1 MTTNHKLLLAGLC
14 LIILLGGNWL
24 YIQNVKA
31 GAYADAIIKA
41 KQEENDRL
49 KDENKT
55 IQADADKRIADIE
68 AQKKA
73 VTTSP
78 QAIRIIRDSVP
89 LSHGPVAQAPTPQE
103 VEARKAAGDKVPDAP
118 SAVFDPKS
126 TVELSQFVLTCKQN
140 DVKLTSCEEQR
151 KNDAQQIA
159 NLNDSLKASEKARH
173 PGFWRSTWKFIKIA
187 GPAVIT
193 GFALGK
199 ALK

>member
-1 MTTNHKLLLAGLC
+1 MTTPHKLLLAALC
-14 LIILLGGNWL
+14 LVILLGGNYL

-41 KQEENDRL
+41 KSEENERL

-55 IQADADKRIADIE
+55 IQANADKRVADIE

-78 QAIRIIRDSVP
+78 QAIRIITDSVP
-89 LSHGPVAQAPTPQE
+89 LSHAPTAQAPTPQE
-103 VEARKAAGDKVPDAP
+103 IEARKAAGDKIPDAP

-126 TVELSQFVLTCKQN
+126 TVELSQFILTCKQK
-140 DVKLTSCEEQR
+140 DVMLSSCEQSLSNDEQR
-151 KNDAQQIA
+151 IS
-159 NLNDSLKASEKARH
+159 NLNDSLKVSEKARH

-187 GPAVIT
+187 GPAIVI

-199 ALK
+199 H